1 METGFTLAI
10 NCTIVT
16 VAIVLFFA
24 IAVLMNKIKS
34 RAHTTKTQGVIH
46 VDYSDPIDG
55 PHLFLELRIPVAD
68 VVSRKRVTLD
78 VDTTQFYSHE

>member
-10 NCTIVT
+10 ICTIVT

-24 IAVLMNKIKS
+24 ITVLMNKIKS
-34 RAHTTKTQGVIH
+34 RVRKPKTEGIIH

-55 PHLFLELRIPVAD
+55 PHLFLELRVPVTD
-68 VVSRKRVTLD
+68 VISRKRVTLD